1 MPKGDKIRKL
11 ATSWKL
17 KLFML
22 QKLPLA
28 FVAGLKVTEISPS
41 GAQVRIPYKHLNV
54 NPFKSMYF
62 AAQAMAAELS
72 TGILALAAV
81 QDEEAPISMLV
92 LNMQAAFTKK
102 ATSAVVFSCNEGDA
116 IAEAVH
122 QAKLTGEG
130 QTITVKSRGF
140 DKNNEMVSEF
150 DFTWTFKSKSKKP

>member
-28 FVAGLKVTEISPS
+28 FVAGLKITEISLS
-41 GAQVRIPYKHLNV
+41 GAKVRIPYKHLNV

-81 QDEEAPISMLV
+81 QDEETPISMLV
-92 LNMQAAFTKK
+92 LNMQATFTKK
-102 ATSAVVFSCNEGDA
+102 ATSAVVFSCNQGEA
-116 IAEAVH
+116 ISKAVN
-122 QAKLTGEG
+122 QAKQTGEG
-130 QTITVKSRGF
+130 QTITVKSQGF

>member
-17 KLFML
+17 KLFLL

-28 FVAGLKVTEISPS
+28 LVAGLKVTEINDK
-41 GAQVRIPYKHLNV
+41 GAKVKIPYKHLNI

-62 AAQAMAAELS
+62 AAQSMAAELS

-81 QDEEAPISMLV
+81 QDEEAPMSMLV

-102 ATSAVVFSCNEGDA
+102 ATTAIVFSCSEGESISQA
-116 IAEAVH
+116 IH
-122 QAKLTGEG
+122 QAKISGEG

-140 DKNNEMVSEF
+140 DKNNDLVSEF
-150 DFTWTFKSKSKKP
+150 QFTWTFKLKTKKP

>member
-22 QKLPLA
+22 HKLPLA
-28 FVAGLKVTEISPS
+28 FFAGLKVIEINPQQ
-41 GAQVRIPYKHLNV
+41 ATVRIPYKHMNI

-81 QDEEAPISMLV
+81 QDEESKMSMLV
-92 LNMQAAFTKK
+92 LNMNAAFLKK
-102 ATSAVVFSCNEGDA
+102 ASTPIVFSCHEGEA
-116 IAEAVH
+116 IARAIH
-122 QAKLTGEG
+122 QAKITNEG
-130 QTITVKSRGF
+130 QTISVTSRGL
-140 DKNNEMVSEF
+140 DKNNELVSEF
-150 DFTWTFKSKSKKP
+150 QFTWSFKTKNTKT

>member
-1 MPKGDKIRKL
+1 MRKGDKIRNL

-17 KLFML
+17 KVFML

-28 FVAGLKVTEISPS
+28 LIAGLKIIEINSS
-41 GAQVRIPYKHLNV
+41 GAKVQIPYKHINI

-81 QDEEAPISMLV
+81 QDEEAKISMLV

-102 ATSAVVFSCNEGDA
+102 ATTAIVFSCNEGNE
-116 IAEAVH
+116 ISEAVH
-122 QAKLTGEG
+122 QAKITGEG
-130 QTITVKSRGF
+130 QTITVTSKGF
-140 DKNNEMVSEF
+140 DQQNELVSEF
-150 DFTWTFKSKSKKP
+150 QFTWTFKLKTQKP

>member
-11 ATSWKL
+11 AKSWKL
-17 KLFML
+17 KVFLL

-28 FVAGLKVTEISPS
+28 LIAGLKIIEISRS
-41 GAQVRIPYKHLNV
+41 GAKVRIPYKHLNI

-81 QDEEAPISMLV
+81 QDEEIPMSMLV
-92 LNMQAAFTKK
+92 LNMQAEFTKK
-102 ATSAVVFSCNEGDA
+102 ATTAIAFSCQEGIK
-116 IAEAVH
+116 IAEAVN

-130 QTITVKSRGF
+130 QTITVTSRGY
-140 DKNNEMVSEF
+140 DKNNELVAIF
-150 DFTWTFKSKSKKP
+150 QFTWTFKSKTKKP

>member
-1 MPKGDKIRKL
+1 MPKGDKIRNL

-28 FVAGLKVTEISPS
+28 FVAGLKVMSIDQNQ
-41 GAQVRIPYKHLNV
+41 AQVRIPYKYLNI

-81 QDEEAPISMLV
+81 QDSESKISMLV

-102 ATSAVVFSCNEGDA
+102 ATTAIIFSCNEGEA
-116 IAEAVH
+116 ISKAVN
-122 QAKLTGEG
+122 QAKQSGEG
-130 QTITVKSRGF
+130 QTITVTSKGY
-140 DKNNEMVSEF
+140 DKRNEFVSEF
-150 DFTWTFKSKSKKP
+150 QFTWTFKLKTQKP